1 LASLPGQGPP
11 STIPRMPTLQADLVV
26 RRARELCTMKP
37 SGKGE
42 AVLGALSEGSLAC
55 LEGRIVWVGPDSEL
69 DQQVALKPGAR
80 TVDASG
86 CTVTPGL
93 VDCHT
98 HAVFAGDRGDEF
110 SARCEGATYL
120 DIARKGG
127 GIASTVRATREASED
142 RLVELAL
149 PRLARL
155 LEYGVTTAEAK
166 SGYALNLPDEL
177 KMLRAVARL
186 PSLQPVE
193 LVPTLLCAHA
203 VPPEHAQSREAYVE
217 LCVREIVPEVARQ
230 KLARF
235 CDAFVEQ
242 SAFTVEEGRRIL
254 GKGKE
259 LGLTPRLHADQLSAM
274 GASQLA
280 AELGAATADH
290 LECTDDAGIAAMA
303 RAGVA
308 AVLVPTSTLFLKQAA
323 YAPGRR
329 LWDSGLTVALATN
342 LNPGSAMTENA
353 SLPVALAC
361 LFNGLTPAEALW
373 AFTRGGARALGLD
386 DRLGALE
393 PGKQADLAVHAC
405 ESHRHLAYHFAVSH
419 VRTVVK
425 RGQVVLDRP
434 RAPCAAA

>member
-1 LASLPGQGPP
+1 MPQSKAPRR
-11 STIPRMPTLQADLVV
+11 IPRMPTVQADLVV
-26 RRARELCTMKP
+26 RNARELCTMEA
-37 SGKGE
+37 SGRGE
-42 AVLGALSEGSLAC
+42 AVLGSLSGASVAC
-55 LEGRIVWVGPDSEL
+55 LGGTVVWVGSDSAL
-69 DQQVALKPGAR
+69 DAAVTPQPGAR

-98 HAVFAGDRGDEF
+98 HVVFAGDRGDEF

-120 DIARKGG
+120 DIAKKGG
-127 GIASTVRATREASED
+127 GIASTVRRTREASED

-155 LEYGVTTAEAK
+155 LEFGVTTAEAK
-166 SGYALNLPDEL
+166 SGYALNVPDEL

-186 PSLQPVE
+186 PALQPVE

-203 VPPEHAQSREAYVE
+203 IPPEHAQAREAYVR
-217 LCVREIVPEVARQ
+217 LCVEEIVPEVARQ

-259 LGLTPRLHADQLSAM
+259 LGMTPRIHADQMSAM
-274 GASQLA
+274 GASLLA

-290 LECTDDAGIAAMA
+290 LECIDDDGIAALAKA
-303 RAGVA
+303 RVA
-308 AVLVPTSTLFLKQAA
+308 AVLVPTSTLFLKQAV
-323 YAPGRR
+323 YAPGRK
-329 LWDSGLTVALATN
+329 LWDAGLAVALATN

-353 SLPVALAC
+353 SLPIALAC

-373 AFTRGGARALGLD
+373 AFTRGGAKALGMD
-386 DRLGALE
+386 DRIGAIE
-393 PGKQADLAVHAC
+393 VGKQADLVVHAC

-425 RGQVVLDRP
+425 RGRVVLDRP
-434 RAPCAAA
+434 LACCAAA

>member
-1 LASLPGQGPP
+1 
-11 STIPRMPTLQADLVV
+11 MPTLQADLVV
-26 RRARELCTMKP
+26 RHARELCPMRP
-37 SGKGE
+37 SGRGE
-42 AVLGALSEGSLAC
+42 AVLGSVADAALASLD
-55 LEGRIVWVGPDSEL
+55 GTVVWAGPDVEFAKFVSP
-69 DQQVALKPGAR
+69 KPGA
-80 TVDASG
+80 TVVDATG

-98 HAVFAGDRGDEF
+98 HVVFAGDRGDEF

-120 DIARKGG
+120 DIAKKGG
-127 GIASTVRATREASED
+127 GIASTVRATRTASED

-149 PRLARL
+149 PRLHRL
-155 LEYGVTTAEAK
+155 LEFGVTTAEAK

-186 PSLQPVE
+186 PSLQPIE
-193 LVPTLLCAHA
+193 LVATLLCAHA
-203 VPPEHAQSREAYVE
+203 VPPEHAQTRDAYVD
-217 LCVREIVPEVARQ
+217 LCVKEIVPEVARQ

-242 SAFTVEEGRRIL
+242 GAFTVDEGRRIL
-254 GKGKE
+254 GRGKE
-259 LGLTPRLHADQLSAM
+259 LGLVPRLHADQMSAM

-290 LECTDDAGIAAMA
+290 LECIDEHGIAALA
-303 RAGVA
+303 KAKVA
-308 AVLVPTSTLFLKQAA
+308 AVLVPTSTLFLKQAT
-323 YAPGRR
+323 YAPGRK
-329 LWDSGLTVALATN
+329 LWDAGLDVALATN

-353 SLPVALAC
+353 SLPLALAC

-373 AFTRGGARALGLD
+373 AATRGGAQALGLD
-386 DRLGALE
+386 DRVGSLE
-393 PGKQADLAVHAC
+393 PGKQADLVVHAC

-425 RGQVVLDRP
+425 RGRVVLDRP
-434 RAPCAAA
+434 LAPCSAA

>member
-1 LASLPGQGPP
+1 MASLPQREAPRR
-11 STIPRMPTLQADLVV
+11 IPRMPTLQADLVV
-26 RRARELCTMKP
+26 RHARELCTMRP

-42 AVLGALSEGSLAC
+42 AVLGSLSGASLAC
-55 LEGRIVWVGPDSEL
+55 LEGKIVWVGADSEL
-69 DQQVALKPGAR
+69 DRHVSLKPGAK
-80 TVDASG
+80 TVDATG

-120 DIARKGG
+120 ELARKGG

-149 PRLARL
+149 PRLSRL
-155 LEYGVTTAEAK
+155 LEFGITTAEAK
-166 SGYALNLPDEL
+166 SGYALNVPDEL

-186 PSLQPVE
+186 PKLQPIE

-203 VPPEHAQSREAYVE
+203 IPPEHAQTREAYVE
-217 LCVREIVPEVARQ
+217 LCVKEIVPEVARQ

-254 GKGKE
+254 GRGKE
-259 LGLTPRLHADQLSAM
+259 LGMTPRLHADQMSAM

-290 LECTDDAGIAAMA
+290 LECIDDAGIAALA
-303 RAGVA
+303 QAQVA
-308 AVLVPTSTLFLKQAA
+308 AVLVPTSTLFLKQAV

-329 LWDSGLTVALATN
+329 LWDAGLTVALATN

-353 SLPVALAC
+353 NLPIALAC

-373 AFTRGGARALGLD
+373 AITRGGAKALGLD

-393 PGKQADLAVHAC
+393 PGRQADVVVHAC

-434 RAPCAAA
+434 LAPCAAA